1 MPRRGPCKRH
11 ALTPTCTMVMV
22 FYATDLVALMT
33 TCRACRGTRMYM
45 FMPLGDHPPANS
57 FVRPG
62 REQDEVR
69 FSLDIHA
76 CLDCGLI
83 QVPNVIPAGF
93 FREYVYVPS
102 VSETMH
108 KHFS

>member
-1 MPRRGPCKRH
+1 
-11 ALTPTCTMVMV
+11 MVMV

-62 REQDEVR
+62 REQDEVLAR
-69 FSLDIHA
+69 QSVLRLQPGRHA
-76 CLDCGLI
+76 LGERAAERDD
-83 QVPNVIPAGF
+83 VAGD
-93 FREYVYVPS
+93 ED
-102 VSETMH
+102 H
-108 KHFS
+108 L